1 MKKQKDISGSFESMM
16 HRLEEIVDSLEG
28 GTVPLEQSMKLY
40 EEGVNLSKKCIDKL
54 HESEIK
60 LKKLSKDIEGNFEL
74 FDTNQE

>member
-40 EEGVNLSKKCIDKL
+40 EEGVNLSKQCIDKL

>member
-40 EEGVNLSKKCIDKL
+40 EEGVNLSKQCIEKL

>member
-1 MKKQKDISGSFESMM
+1 MM

-28 GTVPLEQSMKLY
+28 GTAPLERSMKLY
-40 EEGVNLSKKCIDKL
+40 EEGVNLSKQCIDKL

-60 LKKLSKDIEGNFEL
+60 LKRLSKDIEGNFEL